1 MITSV
6 TVIRQMTACNST
18 LMEVNRLICF
28 ILRGR
33 LPTKTLSQLPADRR
47 ALRRHCED
55 TRPTSLSFWSNPT
68 HGMLRRRQT
77 RGTERPRVA
86 LERDLPRFWWVCGPS
101 FGHRVGPRTLTL
113 KRRAAACYA

>member
-6 TVIRQMTACNST
+6 TVIRQITACNST

-77 RGTERPRVA
+77 RGTRGHVSRWNAICRAFGGFAA
-86 LERDLPRFWWVCGPS
+86 LLAAIGWG
-101 FGHRVGPRTLTL
+101 
-113 KRRAAACYA
+113 RAL